1 MTLRNLLAVKRSIE
15 RNTYCR
21 IYHIGEYKMKFKAVV
36 IGTSAGGFNAI
47 RTLLMGLKEGFSVP
61 ILIVQHLSSHSDN
74 YIVTHLNKICKLKV
88 VEAEEKE
95 KVLSGKVYFAPPN
108 YHLLIEKDETL
119 SLSVEAKVNYARPS
133 IDVLFDSAADVYGDA
148 LIGVILTGANS
159 DGSKGLKRIKELGGL
174 TIVQDPK
181 TAEFNSMPMAAIAI
195 TKVDYIIELSKISAK
210 LFELVGGE
218 DKPNG

>member
-1 MTLRNLLAVKRSIE
+1 
-15 RNTYCR
+15 
-21 IYHIGEYKMKFKAVV
+21 MKFKAVV
-36 IGTSAGGFNAI
+36 IGTSAGGFDAI
-47 RTLLMGLKEGFSVP
+47 STLLMGLKEGFNAP
-61 ILIVQHLSSHSDN
+61 ILIVQHLSPHSDN

-88 VEAEEKE
+88 LEAEEKE
-95 KVLSGKVYFAPPN
+95 KVLSGKAYIAPPN
-108 YHLLIEKDETL
+108 YHLLIEEDETL